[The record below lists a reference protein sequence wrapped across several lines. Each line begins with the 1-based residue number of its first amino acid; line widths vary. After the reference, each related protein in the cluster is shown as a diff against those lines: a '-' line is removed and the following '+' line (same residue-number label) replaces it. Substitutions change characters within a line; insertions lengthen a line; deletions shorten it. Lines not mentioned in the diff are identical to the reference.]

1 MPTSILMYIIQNEN
15 EIPAQIIP
23 NTAYYI
29 PSKKEVRIFDNM
41 RTGSVF
47 KLDEPAPGR
56 YLVSFNGVGS
66 STQATSPFT
75 VALYQNEV
83 ELPETITTAYST
95 AANDVGTLTFSTI
108 VNVLPSCAAINNRV
122 NLQVVATSANSG
134 TMANANLVIYRL
146 R

>member
-47 KLDEPAPGR
+47 KLDEPAPAKSSELEER
-56 YLVSFNGVGS
+56 MEVCEKKIDKVFKYLTSFGGENG
-66 STQATSPFT
+66 
-75 VALYQNEV
+75 
-83 ELPETITTAYST
+83 
-95 AANDVGTLTFSTI
+95 
-108 VNVLPSCAAINNRV
+108 
-122 NLQVVATSANSG
+122 
-134 TMANANLVIYRL
+134 
-146 R
+146 

>member
-47 KLDEPAPGR
+47 KLDEPAP
-56 YLVSFNGVGS
+56 
-66 STQATSPFT
+66 
-75 VALYQNEV
+75 
-83 ELPETITTAYST
+83 
-95 AANDVGTLTFSTI
+95 
-108 VNVLPSCAAINNRV
+108 
-122 NLQVVATSANSG
+122 VVAPDTNALEARVDVCEKKIDRVFKYLTSFGGENE
-134 TMANANLVIYRL
+134 
-146 R
+146 

>member
-1 MPTSILMYIIQNEN
+1 MYQIYNKTSTEYAQNAP
-15 EIPAQIIP
+15 IVF
-23 NTAYYI
+23 NTTKYDDCRVNNQSGTTFSI
-29 PSKKEVRIFDNM
+29 R
-41 RTGSVF
+41 
-47 KLDEPAPGR
+47 APGR

-83 ELPETITTAYST
+83 ELPETITTVYST

-122 NLQVVATSANSG
+122 NLQVVTTSANSG